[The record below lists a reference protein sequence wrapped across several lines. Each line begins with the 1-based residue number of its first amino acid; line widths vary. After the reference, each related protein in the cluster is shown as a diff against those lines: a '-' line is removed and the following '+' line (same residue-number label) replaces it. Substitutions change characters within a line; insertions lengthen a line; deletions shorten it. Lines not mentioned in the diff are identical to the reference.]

1 MPTKRSRICSRHF
14 VNNKKSEHPSSPSF
28 VPTIFQDR
36 NQSDG
41 KSASSRF
48 DRLLKRQ
55 KTERV
60 DIATKSKRIK
70 TAQQDASTED
80 VQNATCDVG
89 TQVDF
94 LPRYNDYNIFICN
107 RVEYN
112 NCCTAETQ
120 ADLYIRHSNK
130 KQFIQPKYVDKQCG
144 NEITYTD
151 KCIGPVDDGSS
162 RLKCT
167 NGFHGRES
175 ISCDMAML
183 DLAGVTLATFQF
195 LLNLLPENSKEK
207 LSKENRLLLFLIKMK
222 VGLTASALHH
232 GHSFLY

>member
-112 NCCTAETQ
+112 NFCTAETQ

-183 DLAGVTLATFQF
+183 DLAGV
-195 LLNLLPENSKEK
+195 
-207 LSKENRLLLFLIKMK
+207 
-222 VGLTASALHH
+222 SAKKNCQKKIVCY
-232 GHSFLY
+232 FF